1 MFDNKASAGPWI
13 LGAAVALAVLT
24 GTLYWLGGEAPAPR
38 VAEPPPSPADT
49 APDPVARAP
58 VADLPAGGPD
68 SGAGPARAADEPE
81 PLPEQAVISE
91 ALSGLQWDGQ
101 GRLQVN
107 ARVREDLDALFMAR
121 GTRLDGQQFET
132 LRRRITAGLPDD
144 RARQVLDVVERYY
157 HYSNVYRDLGDTF
170 RYLGTEEE
178 MSRGLRQLHNLRR
191 DYLGADLAEALFG
204 EEERMMRVTLEN
216 MRIQSDPALTEAQ
229 KRERQRPL
237 SETPAS
243 ADKR

>member
-1 MFDNKASAGPWI
+1 MFDNKASAGPW
-13 LGAAVALAVLT
+13 GHGMAVALAVVA
-24 GTLYWLGGEAPAPR
+24 GTLYWLGGEAPAPP
-38 VAEPPPSPADT
+38 VAEPAPAPLDA
-49 APDPVARAP
+49 APEPMTPAP
-58 VADLPAGGPD
+58 VADLPASGPSD
-68 SGAGPARAADEPE
+68 GVGPAPALFEQE

-91 ALSGLQWDGQ
+91 ALSGLRWDAQ
-101 GRLQVN
+101 GRLQVD

-121 GTRLDGQQFET
+121 GTRLDGEQFET

-229 KRERQRPL
+229 KRERQQPL

-243 ADKR
+243 SEKR